1 MPDTDSY
8 DSSAGNEQL
17 SEASQKTKEAA
28 QSQATANAQ
37 GSQDASDAAKAGG
50 LFGKK
55 PKPATAPAASAPSD
69 KGLIGAIKGSFK
81 TGGTVPETG
90 NYKLHAGEEVLPKG
104 RASEYRK
111 VFKQRGQSGKHKYGA

>member
-8 DSSAGNEQL
+8 DPSAGNEQM
-17 SEASQKTKEAA
+17 AQAAQKTKDAADAQKAANAKGAQAA
-28 QSQATANAQ
+28 QNVI
-37 GSQDASDAAKAGG
+37 DARNGQTK
-50 LFGKK
+50 
-55 PKPATAPAASAPSD
+55 PAASSAPPSG
-69 KGLIGAIKGSFK
+69 GLIGAIKGSFK

-111 VFKQRGQSGKHKYGA
+111 VFKQRGQDGKHKYGN